1 MTKKLKLE
9 PTKHIVLQGSGAG
22 KVIDTPE
29 EQAAL
34 DSAMARA
41 QERGRIFMREF
52 ANMSAEEQAD
62 FIAGEIYHYVRGG
75 EMGCFGFEELPE
87 KVTKWE
93 DDKTMCQET
102 YRDAARWIVRL
113 FRFQQDE
120 S

>member
-9 PTKHIVLQGSGAG
+9 PTRHLVMQGSGIG

-34 DSAMARA
+34 DSALERA
-41 QERGRIFMREF
+41 QERGRIFMRKF
-52 ANMSAEEQAD
+52 ATLPPEEQAD
-62 FIAGEIYHYVRGG
+62 IIAGDIYHYVRGG
-75 EMGCFGFEELPE
+75 EMGCFGFDELPE
-87 KVTKWE
+87 KPTKWE
-93 DDKTMCQET
+93 DDKSMCQEA

-113 FRFQQDE
+113 FRYKQDE